1 MTIEELEIVI
11 EAQTREFRQEMNNVT
26 NQVSNMERQVNR
38 SLGNIKNIFGRV
50 GKWIAALGLG
60 EIIKDSIITAMDS
73 IESDSM
79 FDTVFGGLANEVRQW
94 SEELQNS
101 LGLNGYAIRENVA
114 TLYNMTKSMGLA
126 SSEALTLSKDM
137 TLLAEDMASF
147 YNLSSSEAFNKIR
160 AGLTGETEP
169 LKQLGILVDEATIK
183 QYAYANGI
191 AVVGTEL
198 SNTQKVMARYGAIT
212 QQASTASGDLARTL
226 DSPANQLR
234 ILKNNLNLLM
244 IELGRAFMPIVQVVL
259 PILNSFVQGLTVA
272 ANTVARFMNALF
284 GTKSSGSAGA
294 TAKSIKSV
302 NSAIG
307 GTSDAYKAAGSSAKK
322 AAKEAKGFLAG
333 FDEINKVK
341 DTSDSDSGGG
351 SSGGGA
357 GGGSIDIPSMDFT
370 EQEGMLNEML
380 DEVEAFAGKVR
391 EVLKEL
397 FRPIKESFDKYM
409 PNILSALE
417 GFKTAT
423 GNIFKSI
430 GKFLRGLWNSGLGD
444 IVGHITGILINI
456 GIIALRIYSEVIAP
470 VISAVI
476 DFLNPDNNPVTRFLI
491 ETITNIF
498 RELEKLFAW
507 LGGDGFGVVEA
518 FVVILGSFALAWGLV
533 NLALNAV
540 WLAAV
545 IWNGIA
551 AIGTVITAGFG
562 TAIAF
567 LTSPIGIAVIAI
579 GALIAIGY
587 YLWKNWDEVKAFI
600 IECWNNIKEKAIE
613 IWNNVKEF
621 FSATW
626 EAIKTK
632 VVDMW
637 NSIKQFFIDLWNNI
651 KEKAIEIWTNI
662 KDFLSNSW
670 NNIKSVSSSIWNGIK
685 DVCVNVFN
693 NIKSFI
699 SGIMDNIKGI
709 FNGIVTFVTGVFTGN
724 WRKAWQ
730 GIQDIFKNIFNG
742 LGNLAKAPINSIINA
757 VNTMIK
763 GLNKIKLPDWVPGL
777 GGKGIN
783 IPTIPKLAKGGIVDS
798 ATIAMVGEAGKEAVM
813 PLENNTGW
821 ITDLAGKVASRM
833 PQGNSNTSNDS
844 PIEITLQIGST
855 KLGKVVIDSINKV
868 QRQAGKSLIVM

>member
-60 EIIKDSIITAMDS
+60 KVIKDSIITAMDS

-294 TAKSIKSV
+294 TAKSIQSV

-357 GGGSIDIPSMDFT
+357 SGLIDTPDFDFS
-370 EQEGMLNEML
+370 EQEGAL
-380 DEVEAFAGKVR
+380 DQIYGKVEEFAEKIR
-391 EVLKEL
+391 GTFKIIADFIKQHKE
-397 FRPIKESFDKYM
+397 I
-409 PNILSALE
+409 ILSVVGGLIA
-417 GFKTAT
+417 GIVAFFVA
-423 GNIFKSI
+423 GN
-430 GKFLRGLWNSGLGD
+430 WAA
-444 IVGHITGILINI
+444 ITGAIATVIGWIELIPT
-456 GIIALRIYSEVIAP
+456 AL
-470 VISAVI
+470 
-476 DFLNPDNNPVTRFLI
+476 
-491 ETITNIF
+491 
-498 RELEKLFAW
+498 
-507 LGGDGFGVVEA
+507 G
-518 FVVILGSFALAWGLV
+518 LAG
-533 NLALNAV
+533 LALTTPA
-540 WLAAV
+540 
-545 IWNGIA
+545 
-551 AIGTVITAGFG
+551 
-562 TAIAF
+562 
-567 LTSPIGIAVIAI
+567 
-579 GALIAIGY
+579 ALIAGAVAVVTTAFI
-587 YLWKNWDEVKAFI
+587 YLWQTSDSFRQALI
-600 IECWNNIKEKAIE
+600 DGWNALVSALTPYFKAIKNALLLIGDILITVLKPILKVVWDFILTVVDNVVKVTMALWTNCIAPFVQFLGECLKKVIDGLKE
-613 IWNNVKEF
+613 IW
-621 FSATW
+621 
-626 EAIKTK
+626 EAWKPTIEKLGNILLAIWDTCLKPFINWLGSVFIQAFKNLGDYIKPILDSLKTMF
-632 VVDMW
+632 DGL
-637 NSIKQFFIDLWNNI
+637 IDFI
-651 KEKAIEIWTNI
+651 
-662 KDFLSNSW
+662 
-670 NNIKSVSSSIWNGIK
+670 V
-685 DVCVNVFN
+685 
-693 NIKSFI
+693 
-699 SGIMDNIKGI
+699 
-709 FNGIVTFVTGVFTGN
+709 GVFTGN
-724 WRKAWQ
+724 WKKAFQ
-730 GIQDIFKNIFNG
+730 GISDIFKGIFNG
-742 LGNLAKAPINSIINA
+742 LEAIAKKPINAIIGA
-757 VNTMIK
+757 INTMIK

-833 PQGNSNTSNDS
+833 PQDNSNSNDS

-868 QRQAGKSLIVM
+868 QRQAGKPLIVM

>member
-1 MTIEELEIVI
+1 MTIEELEIII

-60 EIIKDSIITAMDS
+60 KIIKDSIITAMDS

-272 ANTVARFMNALF
+272 ANTVARFINALF

-294 TAKSIKSV
+294 TAKSIQSV

-351 SSGGGA
+351 SSSGGA
-357 GGGSIDIPSMDFT
+357 SGSIDTPDFDFS
-370 EQEGMLNEML
+370 EQEGAL
-380 DEVEAFAGKVR
+380 DQIYGKVEEFAEKIR
-391 EVLKEL
+391 GTFKIIADFIKQHKE
-397 FRPIKESFDKYM
+397 I
-409 PNILSALE
+409 ILSVVGGLIA
-417 GFKTAT
+417 GIVAFFVA
-423 GNIFKSI
+423 GN
-430 GKFLRGLWNSGLGD
+430 WAA
-444 IVGHITGILINI
+444 ITGAIATVIGWIKLIPT
-456 GIIALRIYSEVIAP
+456 AL
-470 VISAVI
+470 
-476 DFLNPDNNPVTRFLI
+476 
-491 ETITNIF
+491 
-498 RELEKLFAW
+498 
-507 LGGDGFGVVEA
+507 G
-518 FVVILGSFALAWGLV
+518 LAG
-533 NLALNAV
+533 LALTTPASLIAGAV
-540 WLAAV
+540 AV
-545 IWNGIA
+545 V
-551 AIGTVITAGFG
+551 TT
-562 TAIAF
+562 AF
-567 LTSPIGIAVIAI
+567 LYLWQTSDSFRQ
-579 GALIAIGY
+579 ALIDG
-587 YLWKNWDEVKAFI
+587 
-600 IECWNNIKEKAIE
+600 WNAL
-613 IWNNVKEF
+613 V
-621 FSATW
+621 SALTPYF
-626 EAIKTK
+626 EAIKNALLLIGDILITVLKPILK
-632 VVDMW
+632 VVW
-637 NSIKQFFIDLWNNI
+637 NFILTVVDNVVKVTMALWTNCIAPFVQFLGECLKKVIDGL
-651 KEKAIEIWTNI
+651 KEIWEAWKPTIEKLGNI
-662 KDFLSNSW
+662 LLAIWDTCLKPFINWLGSVFIQAFKNVGDYIKPILDSLKTMFDGLIDF
-670 NNIKSVSSSIWNGIK
+670 
-685 DVCVNVFN
+685 
-693 NIKSFI
+693 
-699 SGIMDNIKGI
+699 
-709 FNGIVTFVTGVFTGN
+709 IVGVFTGN
-724 WRKAWQ
+724 WKKAFQ
-730 GIQDIFKNIFNG
+730 GISDIFKGIFNG
-742 LGNLAKAPINSIINA
+742 LEAIAKKPINAIIGA
-757 VNTMIK
+757 INTMIK

-833 PQGNSNTSNDS
+833 PQDNSNSDS
-844 PIEITLQIGST
+844 SIEITLQIGST

-868 QRQAGKSLIVM
+868 QRQAGKPLIVM